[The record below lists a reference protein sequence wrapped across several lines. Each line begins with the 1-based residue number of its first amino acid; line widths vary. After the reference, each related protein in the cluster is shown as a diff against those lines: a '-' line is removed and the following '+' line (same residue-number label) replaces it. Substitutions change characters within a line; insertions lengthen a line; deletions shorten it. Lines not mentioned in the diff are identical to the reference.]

1 MKKLLLSI
9 LCLCSLVA
17 KADEGMWTLYNLP
30 DAVYNQMKQY
40 GFQFRL
46 MDLYL
51 PTITV
56 VLMPFAS
63 TLPLSTIIC

>member
-1 MKKLLLSI
+1 MRLST
-9 LCLCSLVA
+9 LVA
-17 KADEGMWTLYNLP
+17 SVLVLWY
-30 DAVYNQMKQY
+30 
-40 GFQFRL
+40 RL

-63 TLPLSTIIC
+63 TPPLSTIIC